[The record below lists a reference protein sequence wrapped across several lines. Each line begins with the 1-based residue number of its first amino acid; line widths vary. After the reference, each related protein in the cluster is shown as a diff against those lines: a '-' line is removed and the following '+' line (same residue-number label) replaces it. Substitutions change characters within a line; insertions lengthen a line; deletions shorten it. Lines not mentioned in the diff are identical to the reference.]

1 MQSIFVPDEIAFWSA
16 FAKRFPRKAW
26 DFPRASLGVRLGVAL
41 GGIRMRTLDVRLV
54 ADLMLRAAYLGRLKP
69 GFPSVDQHFLKVRFE
84 KPSFQ
89 GVDFCEFLG
98 CSLGF
103 ASLSTGET
111 ANLGFF

>member
-26 DFPRASLGVRLGVAL
+26 DFPRASLGVRPGGAP

-54 ADLMLRAAYLGRLKP
+54 ADLMLRDAYFARLKTA
-69 GFPSVDQHFLKVRFE
+69 FPSVDRHFSKVRFE

-103 ASLSTGET
+103 ASCLSIEA